1 VPRGPQGQHRP
12 ADTVAN
18 EIGVA
23 KIATGEVAEDMVD
36 TGKDK
41 AAQFFGPLAEA
52 DHLAALDM
60 MRRARDCP
68 LFWDRK
74 A

>member
-1 VPRGPQGQHRP
+1 MPRGQQGQRRP
-12 ADTVAN
+12 ANIVAN
-18 EIGVA
+18 AIRVA
-23 KIATGEVAEDMVD
+23 KIATGEVAEDMGD
-36 TGKDK
+36 AGKDN